1 MPAANRRSLWEL
13 IAAAGL
19 PASRVLSDPHRR
31 FALRDLRNGSTLDIA
46 AGGLRGRVVLLHARQ
61 QMAAALAMAE
71 LDGVAARLILAPPD
85 LPRSQL
91 ADAVAKA
98 GVEVV
103 LSDDAEAPPPVL
115 GDARAGR
122 CGQPIH
128 NAQDS
133 QPRDR
138 DTEWLL
144 FTSGTTGR
152 PKLVVHDLQ
161 SLIGPS
167 QSTLGATPAAVWSTF
182 YDIRRYGGL
191 QIMLRAFLGGGSM
204 VFSDPAEGPAAF
216 LARAGGQSVTHI
228 SGTPS
233 HWRRALMTP
242 TICDIAPD
250 YVRLSGELADQA
262 ILNQLGHVFPK
273 ARITHA
279 FASTEA
285 GVAFDVQ
292 DGLAGFPASLLDEAG
307 AGDVA
312 LRVRDGSL
320 RIRSSR
326 TASRYLG
333 AGQPVLRDE
342 NGYVDT
348 GDMLTLR
355 DDRYHF
361 VGRKGGIINVGGNK
375 VYPEEVEEVINRHPD
390 VRMSLVRGRSN
401 PITGALVVADVVAR
415 SSQQG
420 TDASADPLRREI
432 LQACRLALPPH
443 KVPAVLRLVSSL
455 DVAPSGKLSR
465 LRA

>member
-1 MPAANRRSLWEL
+1 MQTENRRSLWEL

-19 PASRVLSDPHRR
+19 PATRVLADPRR
-31 FALRDLRNGSTLDIA
+31 QTVLRDLRHGSTLSIA
-46 AGGLRGRVVLLHARQ
+46 ADGLRGRVVLLHARQ

-85 LPRSQL
+85 LPPSQL
-91 ADAVAKA
+91 SDAVAEA

-103 LSDDAEAPPPVL
+103 LSDDAEAAPLIL
-115 GDARAGR
+115 GEACIGL
-122 CGQPIH
+122 CGLPISST
-128 NAQDS
+128 QVS
-133 QPRDR
+133 QKRDL

-152 PKLVVHDLQ
+152 PKLVVHDLR
-161 SLIGPS
+161 SLTGPT
-167 QSTLGATPAAVWSTF
+167 QDTLRAAPGAMWSTF

-204 VFSDPAEGPAAF
+204 VFSDPAETQAAF
-216 LARAGGQSVTHI
+216 LARAGGQGVTHI

-242 TICDIAPD
+242 AIGAIAPD
-250 YVRLSGELADQA
+250 YVRLSGEMADQA
-262 ILNQLGHVFPK
+262 ILNQLGHVFPQ
-273 ARITHA
+273 ARIAHA

-292 DGLAGFPASLLDEAG
+292 DGLAGFPASFLDTAA

-342 NGYVDT
+342 DGYVDT
-348 GDMLTLR
+348 GDILTLR
-355 DDRYHF
+355 QDRYHF

-375 VYPEEVEEVINRHPD
+375 VYPEEVEEIINRHPD

-415 SSQQG
+415 SNRGG
-420 TDASADPLRREI
+420 TTTFAEPLRREI